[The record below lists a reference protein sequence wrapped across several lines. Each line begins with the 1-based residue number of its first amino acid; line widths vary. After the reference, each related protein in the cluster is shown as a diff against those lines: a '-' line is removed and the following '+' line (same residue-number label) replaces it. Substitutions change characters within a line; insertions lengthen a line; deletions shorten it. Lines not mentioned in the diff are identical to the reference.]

1 MSYVLKYIDNH
12 KIEILNEENIET
24 YVWRYIIKHKIFTEN
39 HIVID
44 YLKEK
49 FGIHPQLIYRYEKNI
64 KKFRNIKRELR
75 NKFKSVLNKLE
86 SINLINR
93 TTYTDKIYMVS

>member
-1 MSYVLKYIDNH
+1 MSYVLKYIKNQ
-12 KIEILNEENIET
+12 KIEILNEENIES
-24 YVWRYIIKHKIFTEN
+24 YAWKYILQHKIFTEN

-75 NKFKSVLNKLE
+75 NKFKSVLNNLE
-86 SINLINR
+86 SINLIQR
-93 TTYTDKIYMVS
+93 TTYTDKIYIVK